1 MDTLRYVQQFGRSK
15 KDNLK
20 PSLLSKYHVG
30 SIIEVYPFRIM
41 DFGCFAS
48 TSDGLS
54 GLIHNSEMSSVMQN
68 NLQEMIDKQVPI
80 TVRINK
86 FDRRTGEI
94 AFSLEN
100 KEKTSVHIE
109 SALQHETAVVEEEP
123 PAVSEDPEIVVA
135 AAEPAVQQP
144 EVQEAEGELQPH
156 QFKINQPVHPE
167 PAPQKSIASDLSA
180 RLDQETSDIQKFLE
194 GVLKQELS
202 PTARKMLRD
211 LLQDTSTFRFTYAM
225 QTAVDAF
232 EPDVGVQLMTS
243 IERSLREKA

>member
-30 SIIEVYPFRIM
+30 TIIEVFPFRIM

-80 TVRINK
+80 TARINK

-100 KEKTSVHIE
+100 KAKSSLHIE
-109 SALQHETAVVEEEP
+109 SALQHETP
-123 PAVSEDPEIVVA
+123 VSETEVPTVSAEPEIELT
-135 AAEPAVQQP
+135 AEALP
-144 EVQEAEGELQPH
+144 EVADELQPY

-167 PAPQKSIASDLSA
+167 PVQKSIASDLSA

-194 GVLKQELS
+194 GVLKQDLS
-202 PTARKMLRD
+202 PVARKMLRD
-211 LLQDTSTFRFTYAM
+211 LLQETSTFRFTYAM

-243 IERSLREKA
+243 IERILRTKA

>member
-109 SALQHETAVVEEEP
+109 SALQHETAAVEEEP
-123 PAVSEDPEIVVA
+123 PVVNEDPEIVVT
-135 AAEPAVQQP
+135 AAEPA
-144 EVQEAEGELQPH
+144 VQEAEGELQPH

-167 PAPQKSIASDLSA
+167 PAVQKSIASDLSA
-180 RLDQETSDIQKFLE
+180 RLDQETADIQKFLE

-243 IERSLREKA
+243 IERTLREKA

>member
-1 MDTLRYVQQFGRSK
+1 M
-15 KDNLK
+15 
-20 PSLLSKYHVG
+20 
-30 SIIEVYPFRIM
+30 IEVYPFRIM

-54 GLIHNSEMSSVMQN
+54 GLIHNSEMSSVMQT

-80 TVRINK
+80 TARINK

-100 KEKTSVHIE
+100 KQKASSHIE
-109 SALQHETAVVEEEP
+109 SARSTDQESIEVSASPLSEETEVVLT
-123 PAVSEDPEIVVA
+123 
-135 AAEPAVQQP
+135 AEPLDLADD
-144 EVQEAEGELQPH
+144 LQPH

-167 PAPQKSIASDLSA
+167 PPIQKSITTDLSA

-202 PTARKMLRD
+202 SAARKMLRD
-211 LLQDTSTFRFTYAM
+211 LLQETSTFRFTYAM
-225 QTAVDAF
+225 QTAVDSF
-232 EPDVGVQLMTS
+232 EPDVGIQLMTS
-243 IERSLREKA
+243 IERTLREKS

>member
-109 SALQHETAVVEEEP
+109 SALQHETSAIEER
-123 PAVSEDPEIVVA
+123 PATSDAPETVVA
-135 AAEPAVQQP
+135 SAEPET
-144 EVQEAEGELQPH
+144 EVEGELQPH

-180 RLDQETSDIQKFLE
+180 RLDQETADIQKFLE

-202 PTARKMLRD
+202 PVARKMLRD
-211 LLQDTSTFRFTYAM
+211 LLQNTSTFRFTYAM

-243 IERSLREKA
+243 IERTLREKA

>member
-1 MDTLRYVQQFGRSK
+1 MKGIVDEMDTLRYVQQFGRSK
-15 KDNLK
+15 RDNLK

-30 SIIEVYPFRIM
+30 SVVEVYPFRIM

-100 KEKTSVHIE
+100 KEKASEHIE
-109 SALQHETAVVEEEP
+109 AALHGENAVETQET
-123 PAVSEDPEIVVA
+123 VSEDPEIVAGVA
-135 AAEPAVQQP
+135 PVK
-144 EVQEAEGELQPH
+144 QEEDNELKPY

-167 PAPQKSIASDLSA
+167 PQAPKSIASDLSA
-180 RLDQETSDIQKFLE
+180 RLDQETADIQKFLE

-202 PTARKMLRD
+202 PNARKMLRD
-211 LLQDTSTFRFTYAM
+211 LLSETSTFRFTYAM
-225 QTAVDAF
+225 QTVVDTF
-232 EPDVGVQLMTS
+232 EPDVGVQLLTL
-243 IERSLREKA
+243 IERNLKQQQ